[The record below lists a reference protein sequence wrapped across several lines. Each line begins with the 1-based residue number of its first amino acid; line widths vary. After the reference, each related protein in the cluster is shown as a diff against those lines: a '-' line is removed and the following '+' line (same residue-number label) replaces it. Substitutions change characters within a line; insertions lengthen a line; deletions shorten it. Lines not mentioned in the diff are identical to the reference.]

1 VFVCCAKVVANGNVC
16 DPIHTDGYLLALVV
30 SAHEEFCPVDGYGKY
45 DVDAVEEVCWKEFAS
60 KHFAKVSAHAWSVA
74 VLYAVNEFGIF
85 AVSAIEEPRGESAIG
100 IVSQ

>member
-1 VFVCCAKVVANGNVC
+1 
-16 DPIHTDGYLLALVV
+16 
-30 SAHEEFCPVDGYGKY
+30 
-45 DVDAVEEVCWKEFAS
+45 VCWEEFAS
-60 KHFAKVSAHAWSVA
+60 KHFAKVSAHARSVA